1 MCVNAHSQLSLV
13 NQMRFN
19 IPQIQ
24 PLKKMRLP
32 SHLKLLLVLISGISA
47 FYRRRIITLI
57 RISN

>member
-13 NQMRFN
+13 NQMHFN
-19 IPQIQ
+19 ISQIQ